1 MSIKQETKTRID
13 TGVRGSPSTGDI
25 LYDGG
30 NFLNTNFN
38 SVYNTFGDQRLF
50 AQGIEGAGAQTL
62 HATGYY
68 QQNMTGGTKLEMGSM
83 HCIVSQQPVTAQLP
97 LGAVGEGIV
106 FISVDGTSISPKN
119 PFKIECDTRDNIAN
133 AGKTL
138 TVTTPNCRIAI
149 WGARK
154 AQSSAA
160 VTWEYSITPMFGN
173 FAVPID
179 KNYNISGKG
188 ATFPIA
194 HKDQFQ
200 SIKLLVTSSMG
211 SQSTAKFKSCEIL
224 LHVDK
229 LNNKVYSSEYAVL
242 KDGDDFYTTAFAIDS
257 TSSQVTMTVKPV
269 NTAIPIQFAIKS
281 ISTVT
286 TNTVAEQIGA

>member
-1 MSIKQETKTRID
+1 MAIPQQPKTRID

-50 AQGIEGAGAQTL
+50 AMGIEGAGNQFL

-68 QQNMTGGTKLEMGSM
+68 QQNQSYNTALEMGSM
-83 HCIVSQQPVTAQLP
+83 HCIVAQQPVSVSLPKGQL
-97 LGAVGEGIV
+97 GEGIV

-119 PFKIECDTRDNIAN
+119 PFTIICNTADNIAN
-133 AGKTL
+133 AGQRL
-138 TVTTPNCRIAI
+138 VVTSPNSRIVI

-154 AQSSAA
+154 AQSSTA

-173 FAVPID
+173 YSVPID
-179 KNYNISGKG
+179 KNYEILGKG

-211 SQSTAKFKSCEIL
+211 SQATAKFKSCEIL
-224 LHVDK
+224 LHIDK
-229 LNNKVYSSEYAVL
+229 LNNKVYSTEYAVL
-242 KDGDDFYTTAFAIDS
+242 KDGDDFYTTSFAIDS
-257 TSSQVTMTVKPV
+257 LSGQVTMTVKPV
-269 NTAIPIQFAIKS
+269 NTAQPIQFAIKS
-281 ISTVT
+281 ISTVSLG
-286 TNTVAEQIGA
+286 TVAEQIGA